1 MAVRV
6 VQATG
11 RVVRDAIGLELIVQR
26 RLPLPAAEVWEWM
39 TAPARLKQWMG
50 VLRGRPAV
58 GATLQLKMT
67 AEDGAPTEPLE
78 VIECDPLRRY
88 VVEQGTGGQVWRLR
102 VSLAET
108 TLVTGEPVTTV
119 FLGHRLDS
127 ARLAGDV
134 GPGWEYYLDRLV
146 AAVDGTPMPDF
157 ADYYPQQ
164 KPYFE
169 RIAMDGDPVGWP
181 AS

>member
-1 MAVRV
+1 

-26 RLPLPAAEVWEWM
+26 RLLLPVTDAWEWV
-39 TAPARLKQWMG
+39 TAPARLKKWMG
-50 VLRGRPAV
+50 TLKGRAEI
-58 GATLQLKMT
+58 GATLQLTMT
-67 AEDGAPTEPLE
+67 AEDGSPTEPIE
-78 VIECDPLRRY
+78 VLECDPLRRF
-88 VVEQGTGGQVWRLR
+88 VVEQRTGDQIWRLR

-108 TLVTGEPVTTV
+108 QLSTGEASTTV
-119 FLGHRLDS
+119 FLGHRLDH

-146 AAVDGTPMPDF
+146 AAVGGDPMPDF

-164 KPYFE
+164 KPYYE

>member
-26 RLPLPAAEVWEWM
+26 RLPLALDDAWEWV

-50 VLRGRPAV
+50 VLKGRPAL
-58 GATLQLKMT
+58 GAALQLKMT
-67 AEDGAPTEPLE
+67 AEDGAPSVPLQVLECEPL
-78 VIECDPLRRY
+78 LRY
-88 VVEQGTGGQVWRLR
+88 VVEQGDDADAMRLR

-108 TLVTGEPVTTV
+108 AAGTTV
-119 FLGHRLDS
+119 FFGHRLAS
-127 ARLAGDV
+127 ARLAGDY
-134 GPGWEYYLDRLV
+134 GPGWEWYLDRLV
-146 AAVDGTPMPDF
+146 AAVNGDAMPDF
-157 ADYYPQQ
+157 ADYSPQQ

>member
-26 RLPLPAAEVWEWM
+26 RLPLAAVEAWEWV
-39 TAPARLKQWMG
+39 TAPARLKKWMG
-50 VLRGRPAV
+50 TLKGKASV
-58 GATLQLKMT
+58 GATLQLTMT
-67 AEDGAPTEPLE
+67 AEAGKPTEPIE
-78 VIECDPLRRY
+78 VIECDPQRRF
-88 VVEQGTGGQVWRLR
+88 VVEQRSGDQTWRLR
-102 VSLAET
+102 ISLAET
-108 TLVTGEPVTTV
+108 DAGTTV
-119 FLGHRLDS
+119 FLGHRLEN
-127 ARLAGDV
+127 ARLAGEV

-146 AAVDGTPMPDF
+146 AAVGGDPMPDF